1 MLRLIFYIKSDD
13 QLSLQFLYLL
23 TQANVAAVDC
33 HSEIENLFV
42 FWLVAAHATPK
53 LAMPEGP
60 ESAES

>member
-1 MLRLIFYIKSDD
+1 M
-13 QLSLQFLYLL
+13 
-23 TQANVAAVDC
+23 AAVDC